1 MHNEFLRGSTD
12 ALEFKCKGAQ
22 GHRDR
27 LRVTSP
33 SENRHRKH
41 TTGVALSL
49 HLIALHFP
57 LLHF

>member
-1 MHNEFLRGSTD
+1 MRWNLNARGPI
-12 ALEFKCKGAQ
+12 Q